1 MEAGASRTLLR
12 LTYEGTL
19 RMVEPY
25 SLHFKRRKDGVAQEY
40 LYVYDRTGGRS
51 GPGIKGL
58 LNYKINNVEVTEE
71 KFDPRYEIE
80 LAKAGEFADRTTF
93 GGTFRVNRTA
103 LRPGAVR
110 GRGTGLRALRRI
122 LWGQRRAGAAGVV
135 HRVGRLFEEC
145 GQRTFCAAGQRSA
158 GPGCPFAS
166 VIPLSRPFLPRLYG
180 CCRGRRGAS

>member
-103 LRPGAVR
+103 LRPGGSSRTRHWSSCVTAHPLGAAPGR
-110 GRGTGLRALRRI
+110 SCGRGAPRWPAL
-122 LWGQRRAGAAGVV
+122 
-135 HRVGRLFEEC
+135 
-145 GQRTFCAAGQRSA
+145 
-158 GPGCPFAS
+158 
-166 VIPLSRPFLPRLYG
+166 
-180 CCRGRRGAS
+180 